1 MRREE
6 IVGQRFP
13 VREMQHVEIAAGERA
28 ELGFERV
35 RRVRV
40 ARDRDD
46 EARRAR
52 ARCPRARARARS
64 RAARSRNG
72 AA

>member
-13 VREMQHVEIAAGERA
+13 VGEMQHVEIAAGEHG

-35 RRVRV
+35 RCVRV

-46 EARRAR
+46 ETRV
-52 ARCPRARARARS
+52 
-64 RAARSRNG
+64 RAAVSASASASEEPCG
-72 AA
+72 AFQ